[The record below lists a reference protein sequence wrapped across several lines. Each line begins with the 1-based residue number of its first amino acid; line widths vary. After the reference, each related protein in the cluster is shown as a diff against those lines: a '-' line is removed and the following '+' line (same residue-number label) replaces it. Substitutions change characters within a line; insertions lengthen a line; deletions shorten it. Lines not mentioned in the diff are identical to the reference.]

1 MLKIKNPTDIL
12 GMNFVGGKYILR
24 EAEEHS
30 DRYTFSFQDTDTN
43 WAIIDIFRQPKWD
56 AAEDRNMYRVDNGKF
71 DNHWI
76 SAKYFGMIKNVK
88 ITFTEALKDL

>member
-1 MLKIKNPTDIL
+1 MLHIKNPNDIT
-12 GMNFVGGKYILR
+12 GMNFADGKYTLR

-30 DRYTFSFQDTDTN
+30 DRYTFAFVDTNSN

-56 AAEDRNMYRVDNGKF
+56 SEQNVNMYRVDNGKF

-76 SAKYFGMIKNVK
+76 SAKYFGIIRNMKF
-88 ITFTEALKDL
+88 TFTQALKDL